1 MYRIQLKSYVPKPTP
16 ATTDDVML
24 IGHDDPHNIAIAQGK
39 PRLRKFSKISGIELI
54 EIKS

>member
-1 MYRIQLKSYVPKPTP
+1 MYHIQLENYVPKPNP

-24 IGHDDPHNIAIAQGK
+24 ISHDDPHNIAIAQGK
-39 PRLRKFSKISGIELI
+39 PRLRKFSKISGIQLI